1 MINKSLELNR
11 VECHIEIQLNS
22 CLNQES
28 RLRFVESLRSGPFH
42 SVYIYISTLKTDRS
56 LDLSS

>member
-42 SVYIYISTLKTDRS
+42 SVYIYIYINVEDG
-56 LDLSS
+56 